1 MIARWSG
8 AAGLALSLAGC
19 AVTGAGPDTPA
30 ATPAAT
36 CQADGVQSMIGHAA
50 SAALGMQLLRE
61 TGAATLRWAPPRSAM
76 TMDFRPD
83 RLTVGY
89 DDDMRIMNIVC
100 G

>member
-1 MIARWSG
+1 MIAKWTAS
-8 AAGLALSLAGC
+8 AVLALSLAGC
-19 AVTGAGPDTPA
+19 AGMGAGPDTPA

-36 CQADGVQSMIGHAA
+36 CQADDAQSMVGQAA
-50 SAALGMQLLRE
+50 NAALGAQLLRE
-61 TGAATLRWAPPRSAM
+61 TGAATLRWAPPGSAM

-89 DDDMRIMNIVC
+89 DDDYRVTTIKC